1 MINFN
6 KYLNIIDNRHSF
18 KKYLDIY
25 LIDFYDHEINK
36 DGSCLKKLFLLK
48 DSKGIVK
55 STLVKV
61 LTDSLKNIIDV
72 YDLFYINSSKE
83 FN

>member
-18 KKYLDIY
+18 KKYLDNY

-36 DGSCLKKLFLLK
+36 EGTCLKNNFI
-48 DSKGIVK
+48 KGEQR
-55 STLVKV
+55 
-61 LTDSLKNIIDV
+61 NW
-72 YDLFYINSSKE
+72 
-83 FN
+83 